1 MCWTWG
7 GRSIYWSWRKI
18 SSACRLHPLCGYQD
32 RGGRLRPGEKLYEE
46 LLTQSADLRRTEH
59 EKIFVEERRLVAPTE
74 LDRWLESL
82 SDAVDSG
89 SRERIFQELHRLV
102 PTFREPDEV
111 NEAAI
116 RAVEQGAAVQLEE
129 LAAVRR

>member
-1 MCWTWG
+1 M
-7 GRSIYWSWRKI
+7 
-18 SSACRLHPLCGYQD
+18 
-32 RGGRLRPGEKLYEE
+32 
-46 LLTQSADLRRTEH
+46 
-59 EKIFVEERRLVAPTE
+59 
-74 LDRWLESL
+74 ESL

>member
-1 MCWTWG
+1 M
-7 GRSIYWSWRKI
+7 
-18 SSACRLHPLCGYQD
+18 
-32 RGGRLRPGEKLYEE
+32 
-46 LLTQSADLRRTEH
+46 
-59 EKIFVEERRLVAPTE
+59 EERGPLAPTE

>member
-1 MCWTWG
+1 MSTK
-7 GRSIYWSWRKI
+7 RSLWRNGA
-18 SSACRLHPLCGYQD
+18 SG
-32 RGGRLRPGEKLYEE
+32 
-46 LLTQSADLRRTEH
+46 
-59 EKIFVEERRLVAPTE
+59 PTE

-116 RAVEQGAAVQLEE
+116 RAVEQG
-129 LAAVRR
+129 RRSS